1 MARRAAV
8 ALVLILD
15 AVALVVCHEVGVRAA
30 AGDYGRGRC
39 IGRRNNTVL
48 GDPRHNPLAALALAA
63 LLIRQSEALGLRL
76 IARALAAARRLSR
89 ALGRG
94 GPHRLAVH
102 VLVHRLECAA
112 FVAVLIF
119 EHQTLALGVIALALI
134 HPPFAVRDVGVAIAA
149 ARLERRRRR
158 RFNQALHIHYAVDDE
173 MARAR
178 PLALCSARARIAHR
192 VRLER
197 VALAAAHLLGRRRRL
212 GGRHLTVARVIRHQ
226 KRAAHVLTALL
237 GGGLGAAVILFVVI
251 AVAAARR
258 LSGRLRRRGP
268 QRLAVHVLVHRLEH
282 AARHAVLIDLL
293 QALAFRVKTRARV
306 LPPLRVRARRV
317 HVAAAGLLRRLRG
330 AKGAFIIH
338 ITVFDEVAAR
348 RALALIARRAL
359 VAHRVGFV

>member
-158 RFNQALHIHYAVDDE
+158 GFNQALHIHYAADDE

-178 PLALCSARARIAHR
+178 PLALCPRRARIAHR
-192 VRLER
+192 VRLKR
-197 VALAAAHLLGRRRRL
+197 IALTAAHLLGRRRRL
-212 GGRHLTVARVIRHQ
+212 GRGKHAVLGVIRFQ
-226 KRAAHVLTALL
+226 KRAAHVLAAIPIRGLRASVVAFVAIGVVATARRV
-237 GGGLGAAVILFVVI
+237 GGSGRFWRRRRIHADVAAHIAHLAPAALIVAVADGVRVI
-251 AVAAARR
+251 A
-258 LSGRLRRRGP
+258 
-268 QRLAVHVLVHRLEH
+268 LAVV
-282 AARHAVLIDLL
+282 AVLIDSAVGVRVALCRGVL
-293 QALAFRVKTRARV
+293 HQALLLLLLCTAIAACVCTAQSDKQ
-306 LPPLRVRARRV
+306 RRRQCV
-317 HVAAAGLLRRLRG
+317 EHDRR
-330 AKGAFIIH
+330 
-338 ITVFDEVAAR
+338 
-348 RALALIARRAL
+348 
-359 VAHRVGFV
+359 